1 MTDDLSAMLPRSR
14 NAACLSDGDTVQGS
28 PDVARI
34 NRPDGAS
41 AGNIPVGV
49 PRDAP
54 SEPGEGYE
62 HFTLKEID
70 EQPRAVADAMR
81 GRVSFDT
88 YDVTLEDFTM
98 SDEALAAVER
108 IVLVGMGTSLHAAM
122 IGRYWIESLARIP
135 CETDNSSEF
144 RYRDPLIDRRTLVI
158 SVSQSGETA
167 DTLAAMEAVRGK
179 CAGQLT
185 IYNEEGAQATRIAD
199 WSILMRAGPEVG
211 VAASKTFTCSLTAL
225 YLLAIHLGARRG
237 TLAPDRRAEL
247 VRELE
252 RLPAML
258 METLKGRERYM
269 ALARRY
275 AGYSNLIY
283 LGRGNL
289 YPLAIEGALK
299 LKEMSYVHAEGY
311 AAGEFKHGP
320 LSLIDD
326 KMPVVAL
333 VPAGGLRD
341 KMLGNIGDVR
351 ARGARVVAVAADG
364 DTIGEDLASDVVHVP
379 RASGHVTPILMAVPL
394 QLLAYH
400 IAVARGCDVDRPRH
414 LVKAVTVE

>member
-1 MTDDLSAMLPRSR
+1 MTDDLSALLPRSR

-28 PDVARI
+28 PDVARFSRLGSVSAEKI
-34 NRPDGAS
+34 TDG
-41 AGNIPVGV
+41 VR
-49 PRDAP
+49 RDPP
-54 SEPGEGYE
+54 SGPGEVYE

-70 EQPRAVADAMR
+70 EQPRAVADAMHD
-81 GRVSFDT
+81 RVSFDT
-88 YDVTLEDFTM
+88 YDVAFEHFAI

-108 IVLVGMGTSLHAAM
+108 IVLLGMGTSLHAAM
-122 IGRYWIESLARIP
+122 IGRYWVESLARIP

-144 RYRDPLIDRRTLVI
+144 RYRDPLIDRRTLVV

-185 IYNEEGAQATRIAD
+185 ICNEEGAQATRIAD

-237 TLAPDRRAEL
+237 TLLPDQREAL

-258 METLKGRERYM
+258 TETLRGRERYVS
-269 ALARRY
+269 LARRY
-275 AGYSNLIY
+275 FGYSNFMY

-364 DTIGEDLASDVVHVP
+364 DTIAGDLASDVIHVP
-379 RASGHVTPILMAVPL
+379 RASSHVTPILMAVPL

-400 IAVARGCDVDRPRH
+400 IAVHRGCDVDRPRH
-414 LVKAVTVE
+414 LVKAVTIE

>member
-1 MTDDLSAMLPRSR
+1 MTSDLPALLPRSC
-14 NAACLSDGDTVQGS
+14 NAACLSAGDTVNVSGYS
-28 PDVARI
+28 KGYPA
-34 NRPDGAS
+34 
-41 AGNIPVGV
+41 
-49 PRDAP
+49 

-62 HFTLKEID
+62 HLTLKEID
-70 EQPRAVADAMR
+70 EQPRVVADAMHD
-81 GRVSFDT
+81 RVSFDT
-88 YDVTLEDFTM
+88 YDVTFENFTM
-98 SDEALAAVER
+98 SDEDLAAVER
-108 IVLVGMGTSLHAAM
+108 IVLLGMGTSLHAAM

-167 DTLAAMEAVRGK
+167 DTLAAMETARGK

-185 IYNEEGAQATRIAD
+185 ICNEEGAQATTIAD

-237 TLAPDRRAEL
+237 TLAPDRQAEL

-258 METLKGRERYM
+258 VETLKGRERYV

-275 AGYSNLIY
+275 AGYSNFMY
-283 LGRGNL
+283 LGRGHL

-341 KMLGNIGDVR
+341 KMLGTIGDVR

-364 DTIGEDLASDVVHVP
+364 DTIGEDLASDVIHVP
-379 RASGHVTPILMAVPL
+379 RASGHITPILMAVPL

>member
-1 MTDDLSAMLPRSR
+1 MTDDLSALLPRSR

-34 NRPDGAS
+34 NRPAAS

-185 IYNEEGAQATRIAD
+185 ICNEEGAQATRIAD

-237 TLAPDRRAEL
+237 TLAPDRY
-247 VRELE
+247 
-252 RLPAML
+252 
-258 METLKGRERYM
+258 GRRWYVSWS
-269 ALARRY
+269 ACRRC
-275 AGYSNLIY
+275 SW
-283 LGRGNL
+283 R
-289 YPLAIEGALK
+289 
-299 LKEMSYVHAEGY
+299 
-311 AAGEFKHGP
+311 
-320 LSLIDD
+320 
-326 KMPVVAL
+326 
-333 VPAGGLRD
+333 R
-341 KMLGNIGDVR
+341 
-351 ARGARVVAVAADG
+351 
-364 DTIGEDLASDVVHVP
+364 
-379 RASGHVTPILMAVPL
+379 
-394 QLLAYH
+394 
-400 IAVARGCDVDRPRH
+400 
-414 LVKAVTVE
+414 

>member
-1 MTDDLSAMLPRSR
+1 MFLPSDLSAMLPRSC
-14 NAACLSDGDTVQGS
+14 NTAFLTNGDAAQGS

-41 AGNIPVGV
+41 AGKITDGV
-49 PRDAP
+49 RRDP
-54 SEPGEGYE
+54 LSEPGEAYE

-81 GRVSFDT
+81 DRVSFDT

-98 SDEALAAVER
+98 SDEALATVER
-108 IVLVGMGTSLHAAM
+108 IVLLGMGTSLHAAM

-167 DTLAAMEAVRGK
+167 DTLAAMETARGK

-185 IYNEEGAQATRIAD
+185 ICNEEDAQATRIAD

-237 TLAPDRRAEL
+237 TLTRDRREEL

-252 RLPAML
+252 RLPEL
-258 METLKGRERYM
+258 
-269 ALARRY
+269 
-275 AGYSNLIY
+275 LI
-283 LGRGNL
+283 
-289 YPLAIEGALK
+289 PD
-299 LKEMSYVHAEGY
+299 AEGPGTVRG
-311 AAGEFKHGP
+311 AGAP
-320 LSLIDD
+320 LRWIFELHVSRPRQLIPTGYRGGVEAEGD
-326 KMPVVAL
+326 
-333 VPAGGLRD
+333 GLR
-341 KMLGNIGDVR
+341 
-351 ARGARVVAVAADG
+351 
-364 DTIGEDLASDVVHVP
+364 P
-379 RASGHVTPILMAVPL
+379 RRRICG
-394 QLLAYH
+394 
-400 IAVARGCDVDRPRH
+400 R
-414 LVKAVTVE
+414 